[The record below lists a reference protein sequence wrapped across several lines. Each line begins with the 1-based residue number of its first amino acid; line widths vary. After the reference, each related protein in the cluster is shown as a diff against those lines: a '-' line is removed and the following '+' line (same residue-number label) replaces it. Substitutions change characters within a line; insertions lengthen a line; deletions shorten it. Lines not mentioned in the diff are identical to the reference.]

1 MFKKMWYI
9 QKINKMGIIMLVIF
23 QILIGCK
30 NNENTNDSKIVSN
43 KIEQEANK
51 LEVIKEQNEE
61 ALEGV
66 WQWLYNPNN
75 EDTPDMLFTLSIQ
88 KTNDNEFIAQY
99 CAIAQKGNRIDCSNE
114 KEYNVKGIIK
124 GNKVEATFYSFFDNK
139 KTKAD
144 VELLILNKDSIQWQ
158 ITKQVNFEFYAPT
171 KCILTK
177 KKKKVSQNSIL
188 KKNSLPFDF
197 DNYNKVTDKNV
208 YKVYNPD
215 ELPQITK
222 IINDQLNEY
231 PSRLFLIDN
240 GGLPFDTY
248 VFETDGDSVTQIL
261 VNIKDDKVLSKEI
274 VGYESDSKNTFVI
287 NKDLSITMYKVDSDK
302 NSKSITRTLKIKQDG
317 TIVKVK

>member
-1 MFKKMWYI
+1 MKKTIVLKY
-9 QKINKMGIIMLVIF
+9 VILLYLF
-23 QILIGCK
+23 IGCK
-30 NNENTNDSKIVSN
+30 NHESNTNDDKIASN
-43 KIEQEANK
+43 EINLKNNDQKEKIEENVSLDGK
-51 LEVIKEQNEE
+51 WE
-61 ALEGV
+61 
-66 WQWLYNPNN
+66 WTYNPNN
-75 EDTPDMLFTLSIQ
+75 EDVPDMLFTLSIQ

-114 KEYNVKGIIK
+114 KEYNVKGTIK

-139 KTKAD
+139 KTKAN

-302 NSKSITRTLKIKQDG
+302 NSKSVTRTLKIKQDG
-317 TIVKVK
+317 SIVKVK

>member
-1 MFKKMWYI
+1 MKK
-9 QKINKMGIIMLVIF
+9 IIVLKYVILLYLF
-23 QILIGCK
+23 IGCK
-30 NNENTNDSKIVSN
+30 NHESNTPNDDKIASNEINLKNNDQKE
-43 KIEQEANK
+43 KIEENVSLDGK
-51 LEVIKEQNEE
+51 WE
-61 ALEGV
+61 
-66 WQWLYNPNN
+66 WTYNPNN
-75 EDTPDMLFTLSIQ
+75 EDVPDMLFTLSIQ
-88 KTNDNEFIAQY
+88 KANDNEFIAQY

-287 NKDLSITMYKVDSDK
+287 NKDLSITMYKVDNDK
-302 NSKSITRTLKIKQDG
+302 NSKSITKTLKIKQDG

>member
-1 MFKKMWYI
+1 MKKTIVLKY
-9 QKINKMGIIMLVIF
+9 VILLYLF
-23 QILIGCK
+23 IGCK
-30 NNENTNDSKIVSN
+30 NHESNTNDDKIASN
-43 KIEQEANK
+43 EINLKNNDQKEKIEENVSLNGK
-51 LEVIKEQNEE
+51 WE
-61 ALEGV
+61 
-66 WQWLYNPNN
+66 WTYNPNN
-75 EDTPDMLFTLSIQ
+75 EDVPDMLFTLSIQ

-139 KTKAD
+139 KTKAN

-240 GGLPFDTY
+240 GGLTFDTY

-302 NSKSITRTLKIKQDG
+302 NSKSITKTLKIKQDG

>member
-1 MFKKMWYI
+1 MKKTIVLKY
-9 QKINKMGIIMLVIF
+9 VILLYLF
-23 QILIGCK
+23 IGCK
-30 NNENTNDSKIVSN
+30 NHESNTNDKIASN
-43 KIEQEANK
+43 EINLKNNDQKEKIEENVSLDGK
-51 LEVIKEQNEE
+51 WE
-61 ALEGV
+61 
-66 WQWLYNPNN
+66 WTYNPNN
-75 EDTPDMLFTLSIQ
+75 EDVPDMLFTLSIQ

-124 GNKVEATFYSFFDNK
+124 GNKIEATFYSFFDNK

-197 DNYNKVTDKNV
+197 DNCNKVTDKNV

-317 TIVKVK
+317 SIVKVK

>member
-1 MFKKMWYI
+1 MKKTIVLKY
-9 QKINKMGIIMLVIF
+9 VILLYLF
-23 QILIGCK
+23 IGCK
-30 NNENTNDSKIVSN
+30 NHESNTNDDKIASN
-43 KIEQEANK
+43 EINLKNNDQKEKIEENVSLDGK
-51 LEVIKEQNEE
+51 WE
-61 ALEGV
+61 
-66 WQWLYNPNN
+66 WTYNPNN
-75 EDTPDMLFTLSIQ
+75 EDVPDMLFTLSIQ

-114 KEYNVKGIIK
+114 KEYNVKGTIK

-139 KTKAD
+139 KTKAN

>member
-1 MFKKMWYI
+1 MKKTIVLKYI
-9 QKINKMGIIMLVIF
+9 
-23 QILIGCK
+23 ILLYLFIGCK
-30 NNENTNDSKIVSN
+30 NHESNTNDDKIASN
-43 KIEQEANK
+43 EINLKNNDQKEKIEENVSLDGK
-51 LEVIKEQNEE
+51 WE
-61 ALEGV
+61 
-66 WQWLYNPNN
+66 WTYNPNN
-75 EDTPDMLFTLSIQ
+75 EDVPDMLFTLSIQ
-88 KTNDNEFIAQY
+88 KANDNEFIAQY

-139 KTKAD
+139 KTKAN

-177 KKKKVSQNSIL
+177 KKKKVSQNNIL

-240 GGLPFDTY
+240 GGLTFDTY

-302 NSKSITRTLKIKQDG
+302 NSKSITKTLKIKQDG

>member
-1 MFKKMWYI
+1 MKKTIVLKY
-9 QKINKMGIIMLVIF
+9 VILLYLF
-23 QILIGCK
+23 IGCK
-30 NNENTNDSKIVSN
+30 NHESNTNDDKIASN
-43 KIEQEANK
+43 EINLKNNDQKEKIEENVSLDGK
-51 LEVIKEQNEE
+51 WE
-61 ALEGV
+61 
-66 WQWLYNPNN
+66 WTYNPNN
-75 EDTPDMLFTLSIQ
+75 EDVPDMLFTLSIQ

-139 KTKAD
+139 KTKAN

>member
-1 MFKKMWYI
+1 MFKRMWYF
-9 QKINKMGIIMLVIF
+9 QKTNRMGIMLVIF

-30 NNENTNDSKIVSN
+30 NNEHNNDIKSVSN
-43 KIEQEANK
+43 KIDLKSDKQEVVK
-51 LEVIKEQNEE
+51 KENVS
-61 ALEGV
+61 LEGV

-75 EDTPDMLFTLSIQ
+75 EDTPDMLFTLSIK

-99 CAIAQKGNRIDCSNE
+99 CAIAQKGNRIDCSKE

-124 GNKVEATFYSFFDNK
+124 GNKVNATFYSFFDNK
-139 KTKAD
+139 KTKAN
-144 VELLILNKDSIQWQ
+144 VELLIINKDSTQWQ
-158 ITKQVNFEFYAPT
+158 ITKKVNFEFYAPT

-197 DNYNKVTDKNV
+197 DNHNKVTDKSV

-231 PSRLFLIDN
+231 PSRILLIDN
-240 GGLPFDTY
+240 GGLSFETY
-248 VFETDGDSVTQIL
+248 IFETDGDSVTQII

-287 NKDLSITMYKVDSDK
+287 NKDLSVTMYKVDNDK
-302 NSKSITRTLKIKQDG
+302 NLKSITKTLKVKQDG
-317 TIVKVK
+317 SIMKVK